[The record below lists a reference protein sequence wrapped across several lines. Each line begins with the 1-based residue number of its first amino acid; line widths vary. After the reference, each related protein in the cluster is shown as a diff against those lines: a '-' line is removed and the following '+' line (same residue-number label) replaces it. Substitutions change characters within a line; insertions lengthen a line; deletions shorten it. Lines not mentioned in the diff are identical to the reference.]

1 LAVSVMT
8 YLEQKSPD
16 ELVPAREQ
24 PIDVR
29 RVDEISPEFA
39 RYLYTAVGG
48 HWHWI
53 GKLGWNWDQWTDW
66 LSRPGFE
73 TYVPWVGGVPAGY
86 VAIRGVGQETEIE
99 NFGLLRGFIG
109 RGIGGHLLT
118 VGLRNAWTLHER
130 HDGVDPITRVWVNTN
145 TLDGPAALGNYKAR
159 GMTPYKTVEEERPDA
174 DGPPPGPW
182 PGWSGPPGVVREVPA
197 G

>member
-1 LAVSVMT
+1 MT
-8 YLEQKSPD
+8 YLQQNSPD

-24 PIDVR
+24 PIEIR
-29 RVDEISPEFA
+29 RVEEVSPEFA
-39 RYLYTAVGG
+39 RYLYSAVGG

-53 GKLGWNWDQWTDW
+53 GKLGWNWDQWVEW

-86 VAIRGVGQETEIE
+86 VALRGVGQETEIE

-118 VGLRNAWTLHER
+118 VGLRHAWTLHER
-130 HDGVDPITRVWVNTN
+130 HDSVDPITRVWVNTN
-145 TLDGPAALGNYKAR
+145 TLDGPAALANYKAR
-159 GMTPYKTVEEERPDA
+159 GLTPYKTVEEERPDA

-182 PGWSGPPGVVREVPA
+182 PGWSGAPGVVREVPP

>member
-1 LAVSVMT
+1 MAVSVMT
-8 YLEQKSPD
+8 YLEQNSPD

-24 PIDVR
+24 PVQVR
-29 RVDEISPEFA
+29 RVEEVAPEFA

-48 HWHWI
+48 HWRWF
-53 GKLGWNWDQWTDW
+53 GKLGWNWDQWVEW

-73 TYVPWVGGVPAGY
+73 TYVPWVGGIPAGY
-86 VAIRGVGQETEIE
+86 VAIRGVGDEVEIE
-99 NFGLLRGFIG
+99 NFGLLPAFFG

-130 HDGVDPITRVWVNTN
+130 HDAVDPITRVWVNTN
-145 TLDGPAALGNYKAR
+145 TFDGPAALRNYEAR
-159 GMTPYKTVEEERPDA
+159 GMTPYKTVEEERPDG

>member
-1 LAVSVMT
+1 MALSVLT
-8 YLEQKSPD
+8 YLEQHSPD
-16 ELVPAREQ
+16 EIVPAREQ
-24 PIDVR
+24 PMEIR
-29 RVDEISPEFA
+29 RVEEVSPEFA

-53 GKLGWNWDQWTDW
+53 GKLGWNWDQWVDW

-86 VAIRGVGQETEIE
+86 VAMRGVGSEVEIE
-99 NFGLLRGFIG
+99 NFGLLKGFIG

-118 VGLRNAWTLHER
+118 VGLRHAWTLDER
-130 HDGVDPITRVWVNTN
+130 HEGVDPITRVWVNTN
-145 TLDGPAALGNYKAR
+145 TLDGPAALVNYQAR
-159 GMTPYKTVEEERPDA
+159 GLKPYKTVKEERPDA
-174 DGPPPGPW
+174 DGPSPGPW
-182 PGWSGPPGVVREVPA
+182 PGWSGPPGVVREFPA

>member
-1 LAVSVMT
+1 LALSVMT
-8 YLEQKSPD
+8 YLQQNSPD

-24 PIDVR
+24 PIEIR
-29 RVDEISPEFA
+29 RVEEVSPEFA
-39 RYLYTAVGG
+39 RYLYSAVGG

-53 GKLGWNWDQWTDW
+53 GKLGWNWDQWVEW

-86 VAIRGVGQETEIE
+86 VALRGVGQETEIE

-118 VGLRNAWTLHER
+118 VGLRHAWTLHER
-130 HDGVDPITRVWVNTN
+130 HDSVDPITRVWVNTN
-145 TLDGPAALGNYKAR
+145 TLDGPAALANYKAR
-159 GMTPYKTVEEERPDA
+159 GLTPYKTVEEERPDA

-182 PGWSGPPGVVREVPA
+182 PGWSGAPGVVREVPP

>member
-1 LAVSVMT
+1 MEIRAVEEV
-8 YLEQKSPD
+8 
-16 ELVPAREQ
+16 
-24 PIDVR
+24 
-29 RVDEISPEFA
+29 SPEFA

-53 GKLGWNWDQWTDW
+53 GKLGWNWDQWVEW

-86 VAIRGVGQETEIE
+86 VALRGVGSEVEIE

-109 RGIGGHLLT
+109 RGLGGHLLT
-118 VGLRNAWTLHER
+118 TGLRQAWTLNER
-130 HDGVDPITRVWVNTN
+130 HEDVAPITRVWVNTN
-145 TLDGPAALGNYKAR
+145 TLDGPAALANYQAR
-159 GMTPYKTVEEERPDA
+159 GLTPYQTVEEERPDA
-174 DGPPPGPW
+174 DGTPPGPW
-182 PGWSGPPGVVREVPA
+182 PGWDGPPGVVREVPA

>member
-1 LAVSVMT
+1 
-8 YLEQKSPD
+8 LEQHSAD
-16 ELVPAREQ
+16 EIVPAREQ
-24 PIDVR
+24 PVEIR
-29 RVDEISPEFA
+29 RVEEVSPEFA

-48 HWHWI
+48 HWHWV
-53 GKLGWNWDQWTDW
+53 GKLGWNWDQWVDW

-86 VAIRGVGQETEIE
+86 VALRGVGSEVEIE
-99 NFGLLRGFIG
+99 NFGLLKGFIG

-118 VGLRNAWTLHER
+118 VGLRKAWTLDER
-130 HDGVDPITRVWVNTN
+130 HDSVDPITRVWLNTN
-145 TLDGPAALGNYKAR
+145 TLDGPAALANYQAR
-159 GMTPYKTVEEERPDA
+159 GLKPYKTVKEERPDA

>member
-1 LAVSVMT
+1 MALSVIT
-8 YLEQKSPD
+8 YLQQNSPD

-24 PIDVR
+24 PIEVR
-29 RVDEISPEFA
+29 RVEEVSPEFA

-53 GKLGWNWDQWTDW
+53 GKHGWNWDQWVDW

-86 VAIRGVGQETEIE
+86 VALRGVGQETEIE

-130 HDGVDPITRVWVNTN
+130 HAGVDPITRVWVHTN
-145 TLDGPAALGNYKAR
+145 TLDGPAAVANYKAR
-159 GMTPYKTVEEERPDA
+159 GLTPYKTVEEERPDA

-182 PGWSGPPGVVREVPA
+182 PGWSDAPGVVREVPP